1 MATLA
6 EVRAALVDALGDLSG
21 VNRYRYPED
30 AIQAPAAV
38 VAGFEMTESTL
49 GGGRDLTAKVL
60 VVVSRSHTSQLER
73 LDELLDED
81 GDSVVAG
88 LNDRI
93 DVDGISLW
101 VTGVGDYGVV
111 EWGDVAYYGA
121 VVTIR
126 VMT

>member
-1 MATLA
+1 MTTLA
-6 EVRAALVDALGDLSG
+6 EIREAVYDSLDING

-30 AIQAPAAV
+30 AIQTPAAV

>member
-1 MATLA
+1 MTTLA
-6 EVRAALVDALGDLSG
+6 EIREAVYDSLDING